1 MANQYSVKSIIKLG
15 KSVIYP
21 KTVGDKI
28 RFVSVLPEEFDVTI
42 GGNPVQMRQYSGP
55 ISFPPNID
63 PRSLVVYVN
72 AETVIEAAELAL
84 DATEWVT
91 DYLAFSFAS
100 PIPIQTQQVELIGGS
115 EVNIGEPMDIP
126 KFRSTEV
133 HLQITRQDPFTMI
146 DRPEEFSENMRAAL
160 RWYHKGLDTSYDVD
174 RFIFFWISLE
184 ILAKAD
190 DFELIPTPFRH
201 SCGHEIHKCPAC
213 NESLL
218 RPPPGEA
225 ARVAQFMRQLGVS
238 DDDTKSIRNFR
249 QVVHGKGKLTLAGT
263 RDVDQYNEILRAALN
278 LALKRALGIPDYE
291 PPIVSTSLRSRNIH
305 LNYQR
310 SNSIAEKE
318 S

>member
-1 MANQYSVKSIIKLG
+1 MYNQYSVKSIIKLG

-42 GGNPVQMRQYSGP
+42 GGNPVQMRHYSGP

-63 PRSLVVYVN
+63 PRSLVVYVK
-72 AETVIEAAELAL
+72 AETVIKAVELAL
-84 DATEWVT
+84 EATEWVT

-100 PIPIQTQQVELIGGS
+100 PIPIQTQQVELVGGTETS
-115 EVNIGEPMDIP
+115 MGEPMDIP
-126 KFRSTEV
+126 KFRRTEV
-133 HLQITRQDPFTMI
+133 HLQITRQDPFMMI

-160 RWYHKGLDTSYDVD
+160 RWYHKGLDTPYDVD

-213 NESLL
+213 DESLL
-218 RPPPGEA
+218 KAPSGEA
-225 ARVAQFMRQLGVS
+225 ARVAQFMGQLGVS
-238 DDDTKSIRNFR
+238 DDDIKSIRNFR
-249 QVVHGKGKLTLAGT
+249 QIVHGKGKLTLAGT

-278 LALKRALGIPDYE
+278 LALKRALGFADNE
-291 PPIVSTSLRSRNIH
+291 PPIISAGFRDRNIH
-305 LNYQR
+305 LNYLR
-310 SNSIAEKE
+310 SKKKCC
-318 S
+318 